1 MISHSVFRNNTQGHQ
16 NLLYIGGVVL
26 TKNIKPKI
34 IANDYRG
41 VEMSIFWVK
50 HKSIFLF
57 IWHISLKFPFSKSL
71 DFDETFALPVPTP
84 LLLSMNVSS
93 YPESW

>member
-1 MISHSVFRNNTQGHQ
+1 MFFLYIEVYILNMISHSVFRNNTQGHQ

-41 VEMSIFWVK
+41 VEMSIF
-50 HKSIFLF
+50 
-57 IWHISLKFPFSKSL
+57 
-71 DFDETFALPVPTP
+71 
-84 LLLSMNVSS
+84 
-93 YPESW
+93 

>member
-41 VEMSIFWVK
+41 VEMSIF
-50 HKSIFLF
+50 
-57 IWHISLKFPFSKSL
+57 
-71 DFDETFALPVPTP
+71 
-84 LLLSMNVSS
+84 
-93 YPESW
+93 